1 MSVTVEEKGLVRT
14 LTVEESGEK
23 IKNLV
28 NQVIKEISKQVN
40 IPGFR
45 KGHVPASIIKARYKD
60 VIKEEVAKKYVS
72 ENLQRI
78 LEENNLSPVSPDV
91 TFGDIELKGDT
102 LKLKIAFEV
111 APEFELQDYEGME
124 IPVIK
129 YEVTDEDVG
138 KAIQTL
144 LEQRA
149 KYEPEDK
156 PIEKGDLI
164 KIHYH
169 IIADNGEEE
178 EDDFEVIVGA
188 NQLRPEIEEKII
200 GKKAGDEIEVKDVPL
215 YDEQG
220 KEFGKATVK
229 VKVLEV
235 KKKVLPEFNDEFVKE
250 VGLGEN
256 VEEAKQKIREDLQK
270 KVEEAKNRELEQ
282 KIIDELAKQYD
293 FEVPSSLVKAEL
305 EYLLQDYAQQLER
318 IGIKPNQEMLAAAAK
333 GLEQTAIKNVRVMFV
348 LNKIAE
354 KEGIEVTEEEI
365 NREIEEIAKA
375 YGATVEQ
382 MRKYLEEQGTLNN
395 VIYTILKRK
404 VIDKIKEKANITE
417 MTPEEYEEKYG
428 KKEELEEAQK
438 EEPKDEQKEEEKKE

>member
-45 KGHVPASIIKARYKD
+45 KGHVPASVIKARYKD
-60 VIKEEVAKKYVS
+60 VIKEEVAKKFIS
-72 ENLQRI
+72 EELQNI
-78 LEENNLSPVSPDV
+78 LQEKNLSPVSPDIS
-91 TFGDIELKGDT
+91 FGDIELKGDT
-102 LKLKIAFEV
+102 LKLKVAFEV
-111 APEFELQDYEGME
+111 APEFELKDYEGLE
-124 IPVIK
+124 IPTIK
-129 YEVTDEDVG
+129 YEVKDEDVE

-144 LEQRA
+144 LEQKA
-149 KYEPEDK
+149 KYEPAEDK
-156 PIEKGDLI
+156 PVEKGDLI

-200 GKKAGDEIEVKDVPL
+200 GKKVGDEIEVENVPL

-229 VKVLEV
+229 VKILEV
-235 KKKVLPEFNDEFVKE
+235 KKKILPEFNEELVKE
-250 VGLGEN
+250 VGLGES

-270 KVEEAKNRELEQ
+270 KVEDAKEREIEQ
-282 KIIDELAKQYD
+282 KIIDELAKEYD
-293 FEVPSSLVKAEL
+293 FEVPASLVKAEL

-365 NREIEEIAKA
+365 NKELEEMAKA
-375 YGATVEQ
+375 YGATAEQ
-382 MRKYLEEQGTLNN
+382 MRQYLEEQGALNN

-404 VIDKIKEKANITE
+404 VIQHIKEKANIIK

-428 KKEELEEAQK
+428 KKEEEMKQEEKQEEA
-438 EEPKDEQKEEEKKE
+438 EEKKE

>member
-23 IKNLV
+23 IKKLV
-28 NQVIKEISKQVN
+28 NSVIKEISKQVN

-45 KGHVPASIIKARYKD
+45 KGHVPPSVIKARYKD
-60 VIKEEVAKKYVS
+60 VIKEEVAKKFIS
-72 ENLQRI
+72 EELQNI
-78 LEENNLSPVSPDV
+78 LQEKNLSPVSPDI

-102 LKLKIAFEV
+102 LKLKVAFEV
-111 APEFELQDYEGME
+111 APEFELKDYEGME
-124 IPVIK
+124 IPTIK
-129 YEVTDEDVG
+129 YEVKDEDVG

-156 PIEKGDLI
+156 PIEEGDLI

-169 IIADNGEEE
+169 IIADSGEEE

-188 NQLRPEIEEKII
+188 NQLRPEIEEKIK
-200 GKKAGDEIEVKDVPL
+200 GKKVGDKVEVEDVPL
-215 YDEQG
+215 YDENG
-220 KEFGKATVK
+220 KEFGKAK
-229 VKVLEV
+229 VEVEILEV

-256 VEEAKQKIREDLQK
+256 VEEAKKKIREDLQK
-270 KVEEAKNRELEQ
+270 KVEEAKEREIEQ
-282 KIIDELAKQYD
+282 KIIDELAKEYD

-305 EYLLQDYAQQLER
+305 EYLLQDYAKQLEN
-318 IGIKPNQEMLAAAAK
+318 IGIKPNQEMLAAVAR

-365 NREIEEIAKA
+365 NKELEEMAKA
-375 YGATVEQ
+375 YGTTGEQ
-382 MRKYLEEQGTLNN
+382 LKAYLEEQGTLNN
-395 VIYTILKRK
+395 VIYSILRRK
-404 VIDKIKEKANITE
+404 VINHIKEKANIIE
-417 MTPEEYEEKYG
+417 MTPEEYEKKYG
-428 KKEELEEAQK
+428 KKDEAQVEEKQEDK
-438 EEPKDEQKEEEKKE
+438 EESKKEAKQE